1 MAFLNV
7 VPPNLPL
14 PTEDYDRIQQDQIL
28 NVLRLYFT
36 RLNGDLAGLSNIL
49 GGAELNIPT
58 ALYYSTS
65 SQTAATTDTAYAITY
80 NQTYFENGLTL
91 DSSDTDSKITAA
103 KPGIYNFQ
111 LSAQLL
117 SSNGSAKELQVW
129 IRKNGTDIG
138 YSSRIYTVDTNN
150 HHVPLT
156 WNFNI
161 DLAADDYIQ
170 MIWGTSNTNLGFYA
184 GAASSPYPGH
194 ASAVLAVNFVSNLE
208 GFDITTAP

>member
-49 GGAELNIPT
+49 GGAELNAPT

-65 SQTAATTDTAYAITY
+65 NQTAASVDTAYAITY
-80 NQTYFENGLTL
+80 NQTYFQNGLTI
-91 DSSDTDSKITAA
+91 DSSATNSKITVT

-111 LSAQLL
+111 FTGQLL
-117 SSNGSAKELQVW
+117 SSNSSAKEVQVW

-138 YSSRIYTVDTNN
+138 YSSRIHTIATNGN
-150 HHVPLT
+150 RVPIT

-161 DLAADDYIQ
+161 DLTADDYIQ
-170 MIWGTSNTNLGFYA
+170 LMWGTTDTALKFDSGV
-184 GAASSPYPGH
+184 ASSPYPGYS
-194 ASAVLAVNFVSNLE
+194 SAVLSVNFVSSLE
-208 GFDITTAP
+208 GFDIATAP